1 MKALAFV
8 LLFVLVFTGVAA
20 YSLQQK
26 GLLTREALDLYLKDQ
41 PEEDDDVMIPIEPI
55 ELAVSVREKKEKL
68 QEQSRDIDL
77 RNERLAAQQK
87 ELDAQRA
94 MLEQRIEELRA
105 EPKRLAAE
113 KEAGSQPTLEPTVI
127 SGEMLQLVKM
137 YESMPPDDAAAVL
150 DKMPD
155 QTVAQV
161 LLQLRGRQAAQIM
174 GALDKDKAAVVGKLL
189 AAEDGVKKL
198 PKPEPVA
205 AP

>member
-1 MKALAFV
+1 MKTLAFL

-20 YSLQQK
+20 YSLQRK
-26 GLLTREALDLYLKDQ
+26 GLLSRETLDLYLKDQ
-41 PEEDDDVMIPIEPI
+41 PEEEDDAMIAIKPI
-55 ELAVSVREKKEKL
+55 ELAVSVRERKEKL
-68 QEQSRDIDL
+68 REQSRDIDL
-77 RNERLAAQQK
+77 RNERLAAQQM
-87 ELDAQRA
+87 EMDAQRA
-94 MLEQRIEELRA
+94 VLEQRIEELRA

-113 KEAGSQPTLEPTVI
+113 KEPEPQTEPTVI
-127 SGEMLQLVKM
+127 SEEMLQLVKM

-174 GALDKDKAAVVGKLL
+174 GALDTDKATVVGKLL

-198 PKPEPVA
+198 HKPEPVA